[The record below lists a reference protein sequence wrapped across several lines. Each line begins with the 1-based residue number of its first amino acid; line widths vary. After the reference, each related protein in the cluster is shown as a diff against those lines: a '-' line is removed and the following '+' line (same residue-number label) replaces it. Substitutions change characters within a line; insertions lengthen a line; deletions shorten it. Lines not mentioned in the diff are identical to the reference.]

1 MNWSDG
7 NCIKKWLQ
15 NNESPT
21 VSVGGFLYIE
31 GQVRDEIKKAHF
43 ESELLFCI
51 VKPRHSGVVR

>member
-43 ESELLFCI
+43 ESELLSF
-51 VKPRHSGVVR
+51 